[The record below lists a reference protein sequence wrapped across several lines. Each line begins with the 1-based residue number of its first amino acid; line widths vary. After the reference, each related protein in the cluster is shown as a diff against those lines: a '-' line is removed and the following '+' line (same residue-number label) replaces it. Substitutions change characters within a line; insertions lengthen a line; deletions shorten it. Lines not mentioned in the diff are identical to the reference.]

1 MFYYNKKGNTLEKYE
16 IDFNRRELENLKI
29 QVINECSIIIHKE
42 YEGLSINAPN
52 KYDYLKIR
60 NYKEKFNKRGNC
72 IRNNKERL
80 IGYNEK
86 TDFYSS
92 FKDEIYHYSYD
103 EYNYPYLVK
112 IIDMLL
118 NREALF
124 INEILEPKIINPKEL
139 IEEKIKQISEEIDL
153 ISNQDYNEKTEQLA
167 ALKKLLE
174 IKRLHA
180 NEKPIQKY
188 YIKLRELL
196 DFKLVDKIDYADFLK
211 LTSFLDIPLDDIN
224 NKMKIKV

>member
-42 YEGLSINAPN
+42 YEGLSIKAPN

-60 NYKEKFNKRGNC
+60 NYKEK
-72 IRNNKERL
+72 L
-80 IGYNEK
+80 VGYNEK

-112 IIDMLL
+112 IIDKLL

-153 ISNQDYNEKTEQLA
+153 ISNQDYNKKTEKLA
-167 ALKKLLE
+167 ELKKLLE
-174 IKRLHA
+174 IKRLNA

>member
-1 MFYYNKKGNTLEKYE
+1 
-16 IDFNRRELENLKI
+16 
-29 QVINECSIIIHKE
+29 
-42 YEGLSINAPN
+42 
-52 KYDYLKIR
+52 
-60 NYKEKFNKRGNC
+60 
-72 IRNNKERL
+72 
-80 IGYNEK
+80 
-86 TDFYSS
+86 
-92 FKDEIYHYSYD
+92 
-103 EYNYPYLVK
+103 
-112 IIDMLL
+112 MLL

-153 ISNQDYNEKTEQLA
+153 ISNQDYNKKTEKLA
-167 ALKKLLE
+167 ELKKLLE
-174 IKRLHA
+174 IKRLNA